1 MPAYSGSTGD
11 PKVVALFPEK
21 RESVTQPLDRQAE
34 CRSARLLVVGDDE
47 LNVEIVKSCLEDLGY
62 KDVIAG
68 ARSSSA
74 MVQLAEMDPS
84 LVVFDDSGDGS
95 NALEMLSA
103 LSARP
108 HSRSVALIILASR
121 TDLDSRLKALD
132 LGATDFLAKPVDSTE
147 LDLRLR
153 RALLAKADTDRLA
166 FSDRITGLSNRDRY
180 FEQLDWALKHA
191 KRVGGSGAVLHIGL
205 DRFGRI
211 NDALG
216 STAGDR
222 VLREVG
228 RRLADCIRET
238 DFVLLPSEPGPT
250 HLVSRL
256 SGDEFSVLLI
266 GLSRPDSA
274 ELVAKRVQAAIAEP
288 IRIAERD
295 LAMTCSVGMSVF
307 PNDGSTR
314 DLIFKAAGAALR
326 DAKRNGKGT
335 RRFYSSELN
344 GRALHRLS
352 LEAELRRGLEND
364 ELRLF
369 FQPKVDLAS
378 GRVCGAEAL
387 VRWVHPTRGMVSPAE
402 FIPIAEDSGLIMP
415 LGDWVIGAACEQI
428 RTWQEAG
435 IPVPRI
441 AVNVSIHQ
449 FRSQCVN
456 QSVRKALQRSGID
469 ASLLGLEFTESAL
482 MENAADNL
490 QLLVELKEIGT
501 QLALDDFG
509 TGYSSLSYLKRFPL
523 DELKID
529 RSFLSEVETDPN
541 SASIVAAIIALAQRL
556 GLKVVAEGVETEQQ
570 LEFLRQHRC
579 DEYQGFLFSQPV
591 PAHELPRLL
600 IG

>member
-1 MPAYSGSTGD
+1 MPAHYGNAGG
-11 PKVVALFPEK
+11 PKVIPLFPDG
-21 RESVTQPLDRQAE
+21 REGVKQPVDEQAD
-34 CRSARLLVVGDDE
+34 CRGARLLVLGDDE
-47 LNVEIVKSCLEDLGY
+47 LNVEIVKSCLEGLGY

-68 ARSSSA
+68 GHSGAA
-74 MVQLAEMDPS
+74 MVQLGEMDPS

-95 NALEMLSA
+95 GGLEMLSTLRSRA
-103 LSARP
+103 Q
-108 HSRSVALIILASR
+108 SRSVGLIILASR
-121 TDLDSRLKALD
+121 ADRDSHLKALGI
-132 LGATDFLAKPVDSTE
+132 GATDFLAKPVDSTE
-147 LDLRLR
+147 LDLRVR

-180 FEQLDWALKHA
+180 FEQLDWALKYA
-191 KRVGGSGAVLHIGL
+191 RRIGGSGAVLHIGL
-205 DRFGRI
+205 DRFGHI

-238 DFVLLPSEPGPT
+238 DFLLAPVESGST

-266 GLSRPDSA
+266 GLSQPDSA
-274 ELVAKRVQAAIAEP
+274 DLVAKRVQAAVAEP
-288 IRIAERD
+288 LRIAEREIA
-295 LAMTCSVGMSVF
+295 LTCSVGMSVF

-326 DAKRNGKGT
+326 DAKLNGKGT

-352 LEAELRRGLEND
+352 LEAELRRGLDND

-369 FQPKVDLAS
+369 FQPKVELAS

-387 VRWVHPTRGMVSPAE
+387 VRWVHPTRGLVSPAE
-402 FIPIAEDSGLIMP
+402 FIPIAEESGLIMP
-415 LGDWVIGAACEQI
+415 LGDWVIGAACAQI
-428 RTWQEAG
+428 RKWQQAG

-449 FRSQCVN
+449 FRSRCVS
-456 QSVRKALQRSGID
+456 QSVRKALQSTGID
-469 ASLLGLEFTESAL
+469 AELLGLEFTESAV
-482 MENAADNL
+482 MENAAENL
-490 QLLVELKEIGT
+490 RLLEELKKIGT
-501 QLALDDFG
+501 RLALDDFG

-541 SASIVAAIIALAQRL
+541 SASIVSAIIALGHRL
-556 GLKVVAEGVETEQQ
+556 GLKVVAEGVETEDQ
-570 LEFLRQHRC
+570 LEFLRQQHC
-579 DEYQGFLFSQPV
+579 DEYQGFLFSRPV
-591 PAHELPRLL
+591 PAHELPALL
-600 IG
+600 IR